1 MQPHCTSPHGLA
13 RQRCWT
19 SNTASVQDSESELQ
33 AQTQFNVLTCF
44 GWGPHPQSLFCHC
57 TLPRKAF
64 TRKRRSCGPLERN
77 VQVRKS
83 FSRLSR
89 GSRGTVF
96 FLACELQGS
105 RVCFLIF
112 SQFVCRSVEICS
124 FEASLWVLAQALPS
138 SVGDPRWSAHDD
150 AMTD

>member
-112 SQFVCRSVEICS
+112 H
-124 FEASLWVLAQALPS
+124 SLCPGLS
-138 SVGDPRWSAHDD
+138 KSAHSRHRFGCWLKRSRHQWETRDG
-150 AMTD
+150 AHMMMP